1 MNAHDIGEKG
11 RIVPIATRRAEVTW
25 EGSLARGSGAL
36 TSGSHALQGLPVTWP
51 ARTEVPEG
59 KTSPE
64 ELIAAAHA
72 TCFTM
77 ALALVLGETGTT
89 ADSITTSADCV
100 LTEVQG
106 APRITD
112 VALHV
117 RAHAHSLDEAAFKDA
132 VANAA
137 ALCPVSN
144 ALRGN
149 VVISIDAALT
159 SHSTAG

>member
-1 MNAHDIGEKG
+1 M
-11 RIVPIATRRAEVTW
+11 PIATRTAEVTW
-25 EGSLARGSGAL
+25 DGSLARGTGALASGSGAL
-36 TSGSHALQGLPVTWP
+36 NELPVTWA
-51 ARTEVPEG
+51 ARTEAPEG

-77 ALALVLGETGTT
+77 ALALVLGEAGTPPERL
-89 ADSITTSADCV
+89 ATSADCT
-100 LTEVQG
+100 LAEVDG

-112 VALHV
+112 VALQV
-117 RAHAHSLDEAAFKDA
+117 QARVPSLDQAAFDDA
-132 VANAA
+132 VAKAA

-149 VVISIDAALT
+149 VEIAVAATLE
-159 SHSTAG
+159 S

>member
-1 MNAHDIGEKG
+1 M
-11 RIVPIATRRAEVTW
+11 PIATRNAEVTW
-25 EGSLARGSGAL
+25 DGSLARGGGLLS
-36 TSGSHALQGLPVTWP
+36 SGSHALQNLPVTWA
-51 ARTEVPEG
+51 ARTEGPEG

-77 ALALVLGETGTT
+77 ALALVLGE
-89 ADSITTSADCV
+89 ADTPPERLTTSADCV
-100 LTEVQG
+100 LTEVDG
-106 APRITD
+106 APRITEL
-112 VALHV
+112 ALRV
-117 RAHAHSLDEAAFKDA
+117 RAHVRSTDEVAFNDA

-149 VVISIDAALT
+149 VEISIDAALE
-159 SHSTAG
+159 A

>member
-1 MNAHDIGEKG
+1 M
-11 RIVPIATRRAEVTW
+11 PIATRNAEVTW
-25 EGSLARGSGAL
+25 DGSLARGSGTL
-36 TSGSHALQGLPVTWP
+36 SSGSHELLDLPVTWA
-51 ARTEVPEG
+51 ARTKGPEG

-77 ALALVLGETGTT
+77 ALALVLGE
-89 ADSITTSADCV
+89 ANAPPERLSTSADCV
-100 LTEVQG
+100 LTEVDG
-106 APRITD
+106 APQITE
-112 VALHV
+112 VALRV
-117 RAHAHSLDEAAFKDA
+117 RAHVGSIGEEAFTEA

-149 VVISIDAALT
+149 VEISIDAALE
-159 SHSTAG
+159 S